1 MPLQIQRGLALG
13 PVVLSPPTQPARLIR
28 GSRPTRITGEF
39 RLPTLCP
46 YPMEWESKLERNILL
61 TLFLCHD
68 VHALY
73 TQPYRLPVSKVQGH
87 RTYTPDVYVVRP
99 STQCLLEIKPY
110 LLLQRKADE
119 YLQIARS
126 LHAQALRLEFGTE
139 AELGSDDKRKN
150 VALLQRYLG
159 HEVAAA
165 RTSELAKAT
174 PIDGCTVEDLMSASG
189 AEEYEILCLIAHR
202 RLFMEMD
209 VPYSRSSIVVSQPH
223 PGFGITYEATFAASR
238 CNAALEDALLE
249 SGPAGKWPPPP
260 QASVRPVDMVRSGF
274 DFAGGFPDEAARRQP
289 RGAGGDQQARRRRV
303 DAIGSRHA
311 EEDVQ

>member
-1 MPLQIQRGLALG
+1 MPSQTQRGLALG
-13 PVVLSPPTQPARLIR
+13 PAVLSPPTQPARLIR
-28 GSRPTRITGEF
+28 RSRPTRITGEF
-39 RLPTLCP
+39 RLTALCP

-73 TQPYRLPVSKVQGH
+73 TQPYRLPVFKVQGH
-87 RTYTPDVYVVRP
+87 RTYTPDVYVVSA

-110 LLLQRKADE
+110 DILQRKADE

-126 LHAQALRLEFGTE
+126 LHAQALRLEFATE
-139 AELGSDDKRKN
+139 SEIGSDDKRRN

-159 HEVAAA
+159 HEVAAD
-165 RTSELAKAT
+165 RTIELIQAT
-174 PIDGCTVEDLMSASG
+174 PIDGCTVEDLMCASG
-189 AEEYEILCLIAHR
+189 AEAYEILCLIAHR
-202 RLFMEMD
+202 RLFLEMD
-209 VPYSRSSIVVSQPH
+209 VPYSRSSVLVSQPR

-238 CNAALEDALLE
+238 CNAALEEALLG

-274 DFAGGFPDEAARRQP
+274 DFVGGFPDKTARRQS
-289 RGAGGDQQARRRRV
+289 RGAGGDRQAQRRRI

-311 EEDVQ
+311 LEDVR